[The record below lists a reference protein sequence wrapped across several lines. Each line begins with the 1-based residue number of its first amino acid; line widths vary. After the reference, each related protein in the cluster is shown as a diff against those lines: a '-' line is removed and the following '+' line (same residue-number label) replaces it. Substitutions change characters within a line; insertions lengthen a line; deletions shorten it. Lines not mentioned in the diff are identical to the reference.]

1 MKQDSS
7 SDSGVTS
14 LPPRNRR
21 QLLNTNLLANFRPE
35 LPEKHREKHPHIP
48 ARHILDRIV
57 LGGSDGVIESVA
69 MTAALNGAAIAPGT
83 ILIAGFAFAVAGGL
97 SMFFSNYVSQKSEL
111 DSLRLDVERERM
123 EIETEPEEEK
133 EELEEL
139 LRKDGYVQKEVD
151 VIMSRLMK
159 DKELWLRTQLA
170 HELRLHI
177 EDLSNNPVGRSG
189 SAGLAFFMTALVALA
204 PYAAGLGQVGALMAS
219 IGLSTSALFVLGSKA
234 FTFRT
239 FSPKVGAE
247 SALVGAFAA
256 IMLYAIGLFIS
267 YL

>member
-1 MKQDSS
+1 M
-7 SDSGVTS
+7 T
-14 LPPRNRR
+14 R
-21 QLLNTNLLANFRPE
+21 QLLNTNLLANLRPR
-35 LPEKHREKHPHIP
+35 LPEKHQEKHPHIP
-48 ARHILDRIV
+48 ARHVLDRIV

-69 MTAALNGAAIAPGT
+69 MTAALNGAAISPGT

-139 LRKDGYVQKEVD
+139 LRKEGYVQKEVD
-151 VIMSRLMK
+151 VIMGRLMK

-170 HELRLHI
+170 HELRLHL
-177 EDLSNNPVGRSG
+177 EDLSSNPLWKSA
-189 SAGLAFFMTALVALA
+189 SAGMAFFMTALVALA
-204 PYAAGLGQVGALMAS
+204 PYAAGLDRLSALLIS

-239 FSPKVGAE
+239 FSPRVGVE

-256 IMLYAIGLFIS
+256 LLLFAIGSFIS
-267 YL
+267 HI